1 MMLTALVDGPM
12 YTIASQAPPWVPPR
26 RVDVAPAG
34 APLSRRNWLHDT
46 TTAEIAACSDAERRW
61 DGVWEKARAAEALV
75 APERLPFFRAHVM
88 TMIAI
93 NRNSNRML
101 LQVARAI
108 QAADAGNVAQA
119 RDLLAQALQAID
131 EIRLAERAAEYGQ
144 WKNWYAGDW
153 LTSVSRTREAIQLFA
168 QHLDDPRAPLPSPM
182 LWDWE
187 AYYHIMHYEGDRSVD
202 VK

>member
-1 MMLTALVDGPM
+1 M
-12 YTIASQAPPWVPPR
+12 PPR

-75 APERLPFFRAHVM
+75 VPERLPFFRAHVLA
-88 TMIAI
+88 MIAI
-93 NRNSNRML
+93 NRQSNRML
-101 LQVARAI
+101 LQVARAV
-108 QAADAGNVAQA
+108 QAAADGNTAQA
-119 RDLLAQALQAID
+119 SEAMAQALKAID
-131 EIRLAERAAEYGQ
+131 EIRQAETAAEYGQ

-153 LTSVSRTREAIQLFA
+153 LTNVNRTREAIQLFA

-187 AYYHIMHYEGDRSVD
+187 AYYHIMHYEGDRAVD